1 MKMSKLL
8 SVLKGSQ
15 WVRLATMALVACGV
29 SASWSGLQPA
39 FAGGL
44 YDQLSPE
51 QKKVIDKGELLF
63 YTEEVEGATWP
74 KVFIYQRVDAT
85 PEEFTAVFTD
95 YELQASYVPGLKKSK
110 VSKRIDSKTAEID
123 YTLKASVVTE
133 DYTVRNVLAGNPRA
147 EEYRVDWTLV
157 RASST
162 KATQGWARMEKL
174 GTGMLFGYYN
184 FVTPGVPGA
193 GLMKDKA
200 ARQVRDT
207 ATAIIAQ
214 VLKERQSDRGLLQ
227 AQIDQLRKALTP

>member
-1 MKMSKLL
+1 MFTIKNFSSF
-8 SVLKGSQ
+8 SVLP
-15 WVRLATMALVACGV
+15 RLAALLV
-29 SASWSGLQPA
+29 GLTGLA
-39 FAGGL
+39 FSLNGSFAVAGGL
-44 YDQLSPE
+44 YDQLTVE
-51 QKKVIDKGELLF
+51 QRKVVDKGELLF

-74 KVFIYQRVDAT
+74 KVFIYQRVEAT
-85 PEEFTAVFTD
+85 PEEFAAVFAD

-110 VSKRIDSKTAEID
+110 ISKRIDPRTTEID

-133 DYTVRNVLAGNPRA
+133 DYTVRNTLAGNARA
-147 EEYRVDWTLV
+147 EDYRIDWTLV

-214 VLKERQSDRGLLQ
+214 VVKERQSERGLLQ
-227 AQIDQLRKALTP
+227 VQIENLRKALNP